1 MIRTSI
7 LAAAITAA
15 VLPTAAF
22 ADGAAT
28 FAGKCQ
34 VCHSVAVKAPALLA
48 PNLRG
53 VVGRKA
59 ASTGF
64 ANYSPALKNSGL
76 TWTKENLDKFL
87 TAPGKLVP
95 GTRMVVMVPDARQRA
110 ELIAWLATQK

>member
-1 MIRTSI
+1 MIRKM
-7 LAAAITAA
+7 LFAAGLSALSA
-15 VLPTAAF
+15 PTAAF
-22 ADGAAT
+22 ADGAGT
-28 FAGKCQ
+28 FASKCQ
-34 VCHSVAVKAPALLA
+34 ICHSVAVKAPALLA

-64 ANYSPALKNSGL
+64 ANYSPALKKSGL
-76 TWTKENLDKFL
+76 TWTPETLDKFL

-95 GTRMVVMVPDARQRA
+95 GTRMVIMVPDAKQRG

>member
-1 MIRTSI
+1 MIRKT
-7 LAAAITAA
+7 LFAAAVTIAA
-15 VLPTAAF
+15 LPAAAY

-34 VCHSVAVKAPALLA
+34 ICHSVAAKAPALLA

-59 ASTGF
+59 ASTTF
-64 ANYSPALKNSGL
+64 ANYSPALKKSGL
-76 TWTKENLDKFL
+76 TWTKDNLDKFL

-95 GTRMVVMVPDARQRA
+95 GTRMVVMVPDAKQRA
-110 ELIAWLATQK
+110 ELIGWLATQK